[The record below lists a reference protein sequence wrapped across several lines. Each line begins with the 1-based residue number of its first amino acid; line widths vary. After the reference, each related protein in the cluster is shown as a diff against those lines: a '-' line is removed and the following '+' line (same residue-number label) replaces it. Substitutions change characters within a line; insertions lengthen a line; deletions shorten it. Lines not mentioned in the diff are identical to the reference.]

1 MPRRDKEKE
10 LRESGFGGCFI
21 DWLESSSGCL
31 IKVEGVSNVFA
42 PNNKKDWRRIL
53 AMAQAAGG
61 AGTCITNEAIDRT
74 SRRLM
79 IPSEIDGRHA
89 LDLSRD

>member
-1 MPRRDKEKE
+1 
-10 LRESGFGGCFI
+10 
-21 DWLESSSGCL
+21 
-31 IKVEGVSNVFA
+31 
-42 PNNKKDWRRIL
+42 
-53 AMAQAAGG
+53 MAQAAGG